1 MTSLPLDVHEV
12 LEQEYEA
19 IYGLL
24 RDKPAATYRL
34 EDIVDLQ
41 WATRC
46 LVVCKLEGEPLA
58 VLNALVEDGAKI
70 ANLKDSPAMTD
81 DGREIIAL
89 YDAGDLE
96 AKPIVRRRIVDEAF
110 CGAVRSLRDVR
121 LSALYDKLHAKD
133 DAEARAALCISGGGI
148 RSATFALG
156 FIQGL
161 SRGGLLDKFHYLS
174 TVSGGGYFGACPRPG
189 PPRYPRASAAVKT
202 APVPPE
208 PGAPGF

>member
-174 TVSGGGYFGACPRPG
+174 TVSGGGYIGSWLSSWARRHPPG
-189 PPRYPRASAAVKT
+189 ISGLQADLLRADT
-202 APVPPE
+202 
-208 PGAPGF
+208 GAP